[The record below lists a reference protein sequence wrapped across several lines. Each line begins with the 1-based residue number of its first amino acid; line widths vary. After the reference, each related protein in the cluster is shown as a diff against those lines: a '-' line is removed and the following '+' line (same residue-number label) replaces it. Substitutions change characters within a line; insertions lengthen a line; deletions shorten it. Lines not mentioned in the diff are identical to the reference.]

1 MKSKYR
7 RYHRIVKSAYFSKAT
22 RYRTY
27 TDRKTGK
34 RVSAKRYRAYRA
46 RMRQYSKARLY
57 TYSLRVV
64 ERHHAGEFKY
74 FVIRQW
80 TRKYEKQP
88 NAETWKVF
96 DKLAEDATTG
106 HSTYVVPNGQSAHGK
121 FEALSMVSKK
131 QVDKDLWDKEP
142 HYYLED
148 DEEDNSPVLGDNDSN
163 LAHEEDV
170 EPSAQ
175 TRIDAI

>member
-1 MKSKYR
+1 
-7 RYHRIVKSAYFSKAT
+7 
-22 RYRTY
+22 
-27 TDRKTGK
+27 
-34 RVSAKRYRAYRA
+34 
-46 RMRQYSKARLY
+46 MRQFTKARLY

-64 ERHHAGEFKY
+64 ERHTAGKFKY

-96 DKLAEDATTG
+96 DKLADKYLG
-106 HSTYVVPNGQSAHGK
+106 NSDYVVPNGQSAHGK
-121 FEALSMVSKK
+121 FEALSLVSKK
-131 QVDKDLWDKEP
+131 QVDKELWDKEP

-148 DEEDNSPVLGDNDSN
+148 DEEDDSPVLGDNDSN

-170 EPSAQ
+170 GPSAQ